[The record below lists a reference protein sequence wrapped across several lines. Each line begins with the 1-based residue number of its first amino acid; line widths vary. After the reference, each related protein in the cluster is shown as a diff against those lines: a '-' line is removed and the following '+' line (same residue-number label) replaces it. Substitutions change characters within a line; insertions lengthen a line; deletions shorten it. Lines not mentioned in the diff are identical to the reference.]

1 MYALVDA
8 NSFYCSAEQVFRPD
22 LRNKPMIVLS
32 NNDGCIVAANKQ
44 ALQAGIKKFEPF
56 FKVRDLCAL
65 KGVVA
70 QSSNYELYADL
81 SLKMMGVISRF
92 APEQH
97 IYSID
102 ESFLSFKRSTMPNSE
117 LLNHCI
123 ELRKAVWRECRLP
136 VAVGVARTLTLSK
149 IANHAAKK
157 LGYQGVCV
165 LDDKQE
171 INQVLKQLP
180 VASVWGIGRQLSKR
194 MLTMGITTAF
204 DLANCDIGKI
214 QRNFNVDVERTVRE
228 LNGQECLYWDNVRA
242 NKKQIFSTR
251 SVGERITDLISLEQA
266 LIKHSAIAAKKC
278 RDQGSLCKTVM
289 FFANSSPFDQNP
301 RSYKTVHE
309 FSYATADS
317 IHISNA
323 ATRAAKELFREG
335 VRYYKI
341 GVGLIQLVEEKHY
354 QNDLFNQNPDNDSLM
369 KVFDGLN
376 HKYGPDTLFIAGQG
390 IDQKWSMKRE
400 MLSPCYTTRWNDIPT
415 IKC

>member
-8 NSFYCSAEQVFRPD
+8 NSFYCSCEQVFRPD
-22 LRNKPMIVLS
+22 LRNKPIVVLS
-32 NNDGCIVAANKQ
+32 NNDGCVVAANKQ

-81 SLKMMGVISRF
+81 SMKMMNVISRF
-92 APEQH
+92 APDQH

-102 ESFLSFKRSTMPNSE
+102 ESFLSFKRSAMPNSE
-117 LLNHCI
+117 LYAHCV
-123 ELRKAVWRECRLP
+123 ELRKTVWRECRLP
-136 VAVGVARTLTLSK
+136 VAVGVAKTLTLSK

-165 LDDKQE
+165 LDDRE
-171 INQVLKQLP
+171 EVNQVLKQLP
-180 VASVWGIGRQLSKR
+180 VSSVWGIGRQLTKR
-194 MLTMGITTAF
+194 MMTMGITTAY
-204 DLANCDIGKI
+204 DLANYGIDKI
-214 QRNFNVDVERTVRE
+214 ERNFSIDVVRTVRE
-228 LNGQECLYWDNVRA
+228 LNGEECLYWDNVRA
-242 NKKQIFSTR
+242 NKKQIYSTR

-266 LIKHSAIAAKKC
+266 LIKHSCIAAKKA

-289 FFANSSPFDQNP
+289 FFANTSPFDENP
-301 RSYKTVHE
+301 TNFKTIHE
-309 FSYATADS
+309 FEYSTNDSLHLSNIATK
-317 IHISNA
+317 
-323 ATRAAKELFREG
+323 AAKELFKQG

-341 GVGLIQLVEEKHY
+341 GVGLIQLIDEKHY
-354 QNDLFNQNPDNDSLM
+354 QNDLFNQKPQNDELM
-369 KVFDGLN
+369 NVFDGIN
-376 HKYGPDTLFIAGQG
+376 RKYGTDTLFIAGQG

-400 MLSPCYTTRWNDIPT
+400 MLSPCYSTRWSDIPV

>member
-22 LRNKPMIVLS
+22 LRNKPIIVLS

-44 ALQAGIKKFEPF
+44 ALACGIKKFEPF

-65 KGVVA
+65 KGVIA
-70 QSSNYELYADL
+70 LSSNYELYADL
-81 SLKMMGVISRF
+81 SLKMMGVISRY
-92 APEQH
+92 APDQH

-102 ESFLSFKRSTMPNSE
+102 ESFLSFKRSMMPNNE

-136 VAVGVARTLTLSK
+136 VAVGVAKTLTLSK

-157 LGYQGVCV
+157 LGYRGVCV
-165 LDDKQE
+165 LDDKAE
-171 INQVLKQLP
+171 IDNVLKQLP
-180 VASVWGIGRQLSKR
+180 VSSVWGIGRQLSKR
-194 MLTMGITTAF
+194 MLTMGINTAY
-204 DLANCDIGKI
+204 DLAHYGIDKI
-214 QRNFNVDVERTVRE
+214 ERNFNVDVVRTVRE

-251 SVGERITDLISLEQA
+251 SVGERITDLVSLEQA
-266 LIKHSAIAAKKC
+266 LIKHVCIAAKKC

-289 FFANSSPFDQNP
+289 FFANTSPFDTNP
-301 RSYKTVHE
+301 RNYKTMHE
-309 FSYATADS
+309 FSYATSDS
-317 IHISNA
+317 LHLSNV
-323 ATRAAKELFREG
+323 ATKAAKELFREG

-341 GVGLIQLVEEKHY
+341 GVGLIQLLEEKHY
-354 QNDLFNQNPDNDSLM
+354 QNDLFNQKPDNDELM
-369 KVFDGLN
+369 KVFDGINL
-376 HKYGPDTLFIAGQG
+376 KYGPDTLFIGGQG
-390 IDQKWSMKRE
+390 IDQKWQMKRD
-400 MLSPCYTTRWNDIPT
+400 MLSPCYSTRWSDIPV